1 MHISP
6 ERLDVPACDHVR
18 IVLTVERNSGFL
30 RDSDAHVE
38 ELIIVFRPLNS
49 YTFRSSYFSEGD
61 VRIAEQ
67 GLNA

>member
-38 ELIIVFRPLNS
+38 ELIIVFRP